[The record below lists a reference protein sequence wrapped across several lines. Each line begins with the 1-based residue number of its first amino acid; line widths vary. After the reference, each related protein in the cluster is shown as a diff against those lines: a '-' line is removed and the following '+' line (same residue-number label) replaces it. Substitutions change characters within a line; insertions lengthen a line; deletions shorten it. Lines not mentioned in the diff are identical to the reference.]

1 MKSAEANVRSSIMV
15 DDDMSCWPIVVSAR
29 RKAPKAR
36 GGRREVE
43 SCRLRLTLSRT
54 AAHLGR
60 SYDDLAH

>member
-1 MKSAEANVRSSIMV
+1 MV